1 MEGGSNRNNY
11 ANVDLIVKVARTC
24 GADAVWPGWGH
35 ASENPQLPSQLA
47 YHDIAFLGPPA
58 SAMDAVGDKI
68 CANILAQSCDVNVIP
83 WSGSGLTV
91 PGTSIP
97 EDVLKQATLTDVA
110 DAVQRVG
117 KIGFPVMIKAS
128 EGGGGKGIRKVNS
141 IEELK
146 TGFAQ
151 VQAEVPGSP
160 IFIQKLSVDSRH
172 LEVQMV
178 ADAHGQA
185 IALYGRDCSVQR
197 RHQKIIEEGP
207 ITVAPRALCEEL
219 ERGAVRLAKK
229 VGYCGVGT
237 VEYLYNIKTGEYSF
251 LEVNPRLQVEHPV
264 TEQITGVNLPAVQL
278 QLAMGIPLNKIPDV
292 RRFFQQSDVRGV
304 SSIDFDNTTPIPPLG
319 HCVAGRITAEDPD
332 SGFKPTSGAIHE
344 LHFRSLP
351 GVNGSFSVGTS
362 GGVHQ
367 FADSQFGH
375 IFAFKPSRAEAIT
388 LLTHA
393 LSELSVR
400 GEIHC
405 NKKYLGKLLE
415 KPEFL
420 ADEHDTAWLDGL
432 IAASDR
438 AETLHEHIVVACGAV
453 LRSSTR
459 HQKLEAEVASYLNRG
474 VPPETWMTNLSE
486 HNFELIYNDIKYNL
500 RVTMGS
506 EKLFYLHINGGLI
519 EAEVLVLQDGAL
531 KVLLDGRAYLVHP
544 EETKVGMKIHVN
556 GLPCFFPDDFDATKL
571 IAQGPGKLLKY
582 LICDGERVESNQPYC
597 EIEVMKTVMP
607 LIATSTG
614 TIRHVARVG
623 AILEAGDVLCDV
635 AVEDATGVRRCAPF
649 TGEFTKMHTRSLT
662 GMLPDDS
669 PLVRFSRTSTG
680 VDQILAGYDYN
691 GDPTEVLFDVL
702 GTLPLVVD
710 DFMESREAVISRARP
725 SARLELREIAEAM
738 SASIVGEANGE
749 NTTDAVS
756 AAVMRVRALIN
767 EYGADFA
774 PLAAFCE
781 RHDGGLAQSRAR
793 VLTRYLESFLDTEEP
808 FSSCASTEDAI
819 MFLRDRYRN
828 DVSVVAKYAH
838 ANAKLKRRSDLV
850 LKILEQISLHDM
862 IDIPSCNAA
871 VVRCMNLSGR
881 DYELVSQTARE
892 IIVRKQEMTR
902 KSRRERMAAA
912 SRANRMSRDESFSA
926 FAQIS
931 LDDAK
936 RKKRSASLSKTSAG
950 SESDLMSNA
959 ASDNEASDS
968 NPSFKRYVGN
978 IYLDRHNSITR
989 YQSYSNIDEA
999 TDEILDAHTWESLFD
1014 STSETSRTTAIETL
1028 FGATGVDTYMIPN
1041 AQPEPCACEPEV
1053 MRVWLDDT
1061 IHLFAPSLGH
1071 AVAAL
1076 PDATANKPKKLH
1088 FIISYHRLVG
1098 RNDTDIRAAA
1108 EAFVTGQYLA
1118 GALKCEGLEYVV
1130 VTLLALDAK
1139 PHHFAF
1145 KRTSEDSTV
1154 EGFCEMSTARGF
1166 WPHIADQM
1174 EVERLALFRVECV
1187 GVLSSRSHH
1196 RHTNFVTPS
1205 EYTVGVFLAEEPNVK
1220 PGHKQPQ
1227 RDRRVFLRAAV
1238 YNKDLLFENSPSEGT
1253 PRRTALGSVTMDSE
1267 LARTTIGGSSSGV
1280 HDDSVFAD
1288 VLGSLEL
1295 AVGRHRTAAN
1305 HVFINLVGA
1314 DAEDDLPSVE
1324 AAIASFIHTAFND
1337 LKRLKVACVEVRVG
1351 TGSVIA
1357 MNTSG
1362 LRFKI
1367 TKTLDC
1373 AARDVHP
1380 LLNKIQ
1386 RKRMACQNLSS
1397 TYVYDIP
1404 EIFANVLAEINPG
1417 VGDII
1422 DLMELIFD
1430 PRTRALVCSDRAPGL
1445 NEVGMVCWR
1454 VKLATTEYPK
1464 GREIILVAND
1474 ITHMSGSLSPPE
1486 DSVYRAAFD
1495 LAVAEGLPCVYISS
1509 NSGARIGLDE
1519 AVKAAFRVKWV
1530 DDDDVSKGFKYI
1542 YLSEDD
1548 YEILSAKGRVKAKR
1562 IVYRDEI
1569 HYALTDVCGGQSVE
1583 CLQGSGEIAAAT
1595 SRAYKHTVTMAYVT
1609 GRSVGIGAYCSRL
1622 CQRVV
1627 QHVDAP
1633 LILTGASALNKV
1645 LGREV
1650 YTSNSQIGGPKV
1662 MGANGVSH
1670 LTVPDDVHGVKNIL
1684 QWLSYVPSR
1693 RGAPLPCVP
1702 CVDPVRR
1709 YVTFNPPSSP
1719 HDPREL
1725 LHSFFDTDSFME
1737 VMPDWGRTVITG
1749 RARLGGVPI
1758 GAVAVETRTVDKT
1771 IPADPAF
1778 ASAQIAEESQAGQ
1791 VWFPDSAFKTAQA
1804 IGDMNREGLPL
1815 IIFANWRG
1823 FAGGLRD
1830 MYGEVLKYG
1839 AYIVDALREY
1849 KQPVFV
1855 YIPQGGELRGG
1866 AWVVIDSSINPE
1878 QMEFYAA
1885 EGAKGGVLEPE
1896 GIVDI
1901 KFRRQDLLSTMKR
1914 TIPGGIGDSHEDE
1927 AKKKALMPTF
1937 KQLAVHF
1944 AALHD
1949 TPGVMLHKKAI
1960 KAVIP
1965 WETSRKFFALRL
1977 RARLAEERIKSAII
1991 ARGGSSA
1998 DFPRLL
2004 ASVSNVIEQV
2014 VAEEFGVVVPET
2026 HADVE
2031 AMLATINRDD

>member
-1 MEGGSNRNNY
+1 
-11 ANVDLIVKVARTC
+11 
-24 GADAVWPGWGH
+24 
-35 ASENPQLPSQLA
+35 
-47 YHDIAFLGPPA
+47 
-58 SAMDAVGDKI
+58 
-68 CANILAQSCDVNVIP
+68 
-83 WSGSGLTV
+83 
-91 PGTSIP
+91 
-97 EDVLKQATLTDVA
+97 
-110 DAVQRVG
+110 
-117 KIGFPVMIKAS
+117 
-128 EGGGGKGIRKVNS
+128 
-141 IEELK
+141 
-146 TGFAQ
+146 
-151 VQAEVPGSP
+151 
-160 IFIQKLSVDSRH
+160 
-172 LEVQMV
+172 
-178 ADAHGQA
+178 
-185 IALYGRDCSVQR
+185 
-197 RHQKIIEEGP
+197 
-207 ITVAPRALCEEL
+207 
-219 ERGAVRLAKK
+219 
-229 VGYCGVGT
+229 
-237 VEYLYNIKTGEYSF
+237 
-251 LEVNPRLQVEHPV
+251 
-264 TEQITGVNLPAVQL
+264 
-278 QLAMGIPLNKIPDV
+278 
-292 RRFFQQSDVRGV
+292 
-304 SSIDFDNTTPIPPLG
+304 
-319 HCVAGRITAEDPD
+319 
-332 SGFKPTSGAIHE
+332 
-344 LHFRSLP
+344 
-351 GVNGSFSVGTS
+351 
-362 GGVHQ
+362 
-367 FADSQFGH
+367 
-375 IFAFKPSRAEAIT
+375 
-388 LLTHA
+388 
-393 LSELSVR
+393 
-400 GEIHC
+400 
-405 NKKYLGKLLE
+405 
-415 KPEFL
+415 
-420 ADEHDTAWLDGL
+420 
-432 IAASDR
+432 
-438 AETLHEHIVVACGAV
+438 
-453 LRSSTR
+453 
-459 HQKLEAEVASYLNRG
+459 
-474 VPPETWMTNLSE
+474 
-486 HNFELIYNDIKYNL
+486 
-500 RVTMGS
+500 
-506 EKLFYLHINGGLI
+506 
-519 EAEVLVLQDGAL
+519 
-531 KVLLDGRAYLVHP
+531 
-544 EETKVGMKIHVN
+544 
-556 GLPCFFPDDFDATKL
+556 
-571 IAQGPGKLLKY
+571 
-582 LICDGERVESNQPYC
+582 
-597 EIEVMKTVMP
+597 
-607 LIATSTG
+607 
-614 TIRHVARVG
+614 
-623 AILEAGDVLCDV
+623 
-635 AVEDATGVRRCAPF
+635 
-649 TGEFTKMHTRSLT
+649 
-662 GMLPDDS
+662 
-669 PLVRFSRTSTG
+669 
-680 VDQILAGYDYN
+680 
-691 GDPTEVLFDVL
+691 
-702 GTLPLVVD
+702 
-710 DFMESREAVISRARP
+710 
-725 SARLELREIAEAM
+725 
-738 SASIVGEANGE
+738 
-749 NTTDAVS
+749 
-756 AAVMRVRALIN
+756 
-767 EYGADFA
+767 
-774 PLAAFCE
+774 
-781 RHDGGLAQSRAR
+781 
-793 VLTRYLESFLDTEEP
+793 
-808 FSSCASTEDAI
+808 
-819 MFLRDRYRN
+819 
-828 DVSVVAKYAH
+828 
-838 ANAKLKRRSDLV
+838 
-850 LKILEQISLHDM
+850 
-862 IDIPSCNAA
+862 
-871 VVRCMNLSGR
+871 
-881 DYELVSQTARE
+881 
-892 IIVRKQEMTR
+892 
-902 KSRRERMAAA
+902 
-912 SRANRMSRDESFSA
+912 
-926 FAQIS
+926 
-931 LDDAK
+931 
-936 RKKRSASLSKTSAG
+936 
-950 SESDLMSNA
+950 
-959 ASDNEASDS
+959 
-968 NPSFKRYVGN
+968 
-978 IYLDRHNSITR
+978 
-989 YQSYSNIDEA
+989 
-999 TDEILDAHTWESLFD
+999 
-1014 STSETSRTTAIETL
+1014 
-1028 FGATGVDTYMIPN
+1028 
-1041 AQPEPCACEPEV
+1041 
-1053 MRVWLDDT
+1053 
-1061 IHLFAPSLGH
+1061 
-1071 AVAAL
+1071 
-1076 PDATANKPKKLH
+1076 
-1088 FIISYHRLVG
+1088 
-1098 RNDTDIRAAA
+1098 
-1108 EAFVTGQYLA
+1108 
-1118 GALKCEGLEYVV
+1118 
-1130 VTLLALDAK
+1130 
-1139 PHHFAF
+1139 
-1145 KRTSEDSTV
+1145 
-1154 EGFCEMSTARGF
+1154 
-1166 WPHIADQM
+1166 
-1174 EVERLALFRVECV
+1174 
-1187 GVLSSRSHH
+1187 
-1196 RHTNFVTPS
+1196 
-1205 EYTVGVFLAEEPNVK
+1205 
-1220 PGHKQPQ
+1220 
-1227 RDRRVFLRAAV
+1227 
-1238 YNKDLLFENSPSEGT
+1238 
-1253 PRRTALGSVTMDSE
+1253 MDSE

-1965 WETSRKFFALRL
+1965 WETSREFFALRL

>member
-1 MEGGSNRNNY
+1 M
-11 ANVDLIVKVARTC
+11 
-24 GADAVWPGWGH
+24 
-35 ASENPQLPSQLA
+35 
-47 YHDIAFLGPPA
+47 
-58 SAMDAVGDKI
+58 
-68 CANILAQSCDVNVIP
+68 
-83 WSGSGLTV
+83 
-91 PGTSIP
+91 
-97 EDVLKQATLTDVA
+97 
-110 DAVQRVG
+110 
-117 KIGFPVMIKAS
+117 
-128 EGGGGKGIRKVNS
+128 
-141 IEELK
+141 
-146 TGFAQ
+146 
-151 VQAEVPGSP
+151 
-160 IFIQKLSVDSRH
+160 
-172 LEVQMV
+172 
-178 ADAHGQA
+178 
-185 IALYGRDCSVQR
+185 
-197 RHQKIIEEGP
+197 
-207 ITVAPRALCEEL
+207 
-219 ERGAVRLAKK
+219 
-229 VGYCGVGT
+229 
-237 VEYLYNIKTGEYSF
+237 
-251 LEVNPRLQVEHPV
+251 
-264 TEQITGVNLPAVQL
+264 
-278 QLAMGIPLNKIPDV
+278 
-292 RRFFQQSDVRGV
+292 
-304 SSIDFDNTTPIPPLG
+304 
-319 HCVAGRITAEDPD
+319 
-332 SGFKPTSGAIHE
+332 
-344 LHFRSLP
+344 
-351 GVNGSFSVGTS
+351 
-362 GGVHQ
+362 
-367 FADSQFGH
+367 
-375 IFAFKPSRAEAIT
+375 
-388 LLTHA
+388 
-393 LSELSVR
+393 
-400 GEIHC
+400 
-405 NKKYLGKLLE
+405 
-415 KPEFL
+415 
-420 ADEHDTAWLDGL
+420 
-432 IAASDR
+432 
-438 AETLHEHIVVACGAV
+438 
-453 LRSSTR
+453 
-459 HQKLEAEVASYLNRG
+459 
-474 VPPETWMTNLSE
+474 
-486 HNFELIYNDIKYNL
+486 
-500 RVTMGS
+500 
-506 EKLFYLHINGGLI
+506 
-519 EAEVLVLQDGAL
+519 
-531 KVLLDGRAYLVHP
+531 
-544 EETKVGMKIHVN
+544 
-556 GLPCFFPDDFDATKL
+556 
-571 IAQGPGKLLKY
+571 
-582 LICDGERVESNQPYC
+582 
-597 EIEVMKTVMP
+597 
-607 LIATSTG
+607 
-614 TIRHVARVG
+614 
-623 AILEAGDVLCDV
+623 
-635 AVEDATGVRRCAPF
+635 
-649 TGEFTKMHTRSLT
+649 
-662 GMLPDDS
+662 
-669 PLVRFSRTSTG
+669 
-680 VDQILAGYDYN
+680 
-691 GDPTEVLFDVL
+691 
-702 GTLPLVVD
+702 
-710 DFMESREAVISRARP
+710 
-725 SARLELREIAEAM
+725 
-738 SASIVGEANGE
+738 
-749 NTTDAVS
+749 
-756 AAVMRVRALIN
+756 
-767 EYGADFA
+767 
-774 PLAAFCE
+774 
-781 RHDGGLAQSRAR
+781 
-793 VLTRYLESFLDTEEP
+793 
-808 FSSCASTEDAI
+808 
-819 MFLRDRYRN
+819 
-828 DVSVVAKYAH
+828 
-838 ANAKLKRRSDLV
+838 
-850 LKILEQISLHDM
+850 
-862 IDIPSCNAA
+862 
-871 VVRCMNLSGR
+871 
-881 DYELVSQTARE
+881 
-892 IIVRKQEMTR
+892 
-902 KSRRERMAAA
+902 
-912 SRANRMSRDESFSA
+912 
-926 FAQIS
+926 
-931 LDDAK
+931 
-936 RKKRSASLSKTSAG
+936 
-950 SESDLMSNA
+950 
-959 ASDNEASDS
+959 
-968 NPSFKRYVGN
+968 
-978 IYLDRHNSITR
+978 
-989 YQSYSNIDEA
+989 
-999 TDEILDAHTWESLFD
+999 
-1014 STSETSRTTAIETL
+1014 
-1028 FGATGVDTYMIPN
+1028 
-1041 AQPEPCACEPEV
+1041 
-1053 MRVWLDDT
+1053 
-1061 IHLFAPSLGH
+1061 
-1071 AVAAL
+1071 
-1076 PDATANKPKKLH
+1076 
-1088 FIISYHRLVG
+1088 
-1098 RNDTDIRAAA
+1098 
-1108 EAFVTGQYLA
+1108 
-1118 GALKCEGLEYVV
+1118 
-1130 VTLLALDAK
+1130 
-1139 PHHFAF
+1139 
-1145 KRTSEDSTV
+1145 
-1154 EGFCEMSTARGF
+1154 
-1166 WPHIADQM
+1166 
-1174 EVERLALFRVECV
+1174 
-1187 GVLSSRSHH
+1187 
-1196 RHTNFVTPS
+1196 
-1205 EYTVGVFLAEEPNVK
+1205 
-1220 PGHKQPQ
+1220 
-1227 RDRRVFLRAAV
+1227 
-1238 YNKDLLFENSPSEGT
+1238 
-1253 PRRTALGSVTMDSE
+1253 
-1267 LARTTIGGSSSGV
+1267 

-1965 WETSRKFFALRL
+1965 WETSREFFALRL

>member
-1 MEGGSNRNNY
+1 
-11 ANVDLIVKVARTC
+11 
-24 GADAVWPGWGH
+24 
-35 ASENPQLPSQLA
+35 
-47 YHDIAFLGPPA
+47 
-58 SAMDAVGDKI
+58 
-68 CANILAQSCDVNVIP
+68 
-83 WSGSGLTV
+83 
-91 PGTSIP
+91 
-97 EDVLKQATLTDVA
+97 
-110 DAVQRVG
+110 
-117 KIGFPVMIKAS
+117 
-128 EGGGGKGIRKVNS
+128 
-141 IEELK
+141 
-146 TGFAQ
+146 
-151 VQAEVPGSP
+151 
-160 IFIQKLSVDSRH
+160 
-172 LEVQMV
+172 
-178 ADAHGQA
+178 
-185 IALYGRDCSVQR
+185 
-197 RHQKIIEEGP
+197 
-207 ITVAPRALCEEL
+207 
-219 ERGAVRLAKK
+219 
-229 VGYCGVGT
+229 
-237 VEYLYNIKTGEYSF
+237 
-251 LEVNPRLQVEHPV
+251 
-264 TEQITGVNLPAVQL
+264 
-278 QLAMGIPLNKIPDV
+278 
-292 RRFFQQSDVRGV
+292 
-304 SSIDFDNTTPIPPLG
+304 
-319 HCVAGRITAEDPD
+319 
-332 SGFKPTSGAIHE
+332 
-344 LHFRSLP
+344 
-351 GVNGSFSVGTS
+351 
-362 GGVHQ
+362 
-367 FADSQFGH
+367 
-375 IFAFKPSRAEAIT
+375 
-388 LLTHA
+388 
-393 LSELSVR
+393 
-400 GEIHC
+400 
-405 NKKYLGKLLE
+405 
-415 KPEFL
+415 
-420 ADEHDTAWLDGL
+420 
-432 IAASDR
+432 
-438 AETLHEHIVVACGAV
+438 
-453 LRSSTR
+453 
-459 HQKLEAEVASYLNRG
+459 
-474 VPPETWMTNLSE
+474 
-486 HNFELIYNDIKYNL
+486 
-500 RVTMGS
+500 
-506 EKLFYLHINGGLI
+506 
-519 EAEVLVLQDGAL
+519 
-531 KVLLDGRAYLVHP
+531 
-544 EETKVGMKIHVN
+544 
-556 GLPCFFPDDFDATKL
+556 
-571 IAQGPGKLLKY
+571 
-582 LICDGERVESNQPYC
+582 
-597 EIEVMKTVMP
+597 
-607 LIATSTG
+607 
-614 TIRHVARVG
+614 
-623 AILEAGDVLCDV
+623 
-635 AVEDATGVRRCAPF
+635 
-649 TGEFTKMHTRSLT
+649 
-662 GMLPDDS
+662 
-669 PLVRFSRTSTG
+669 
-680 VDQILAGYDYN
+680 
-691 GDPTEVLFDVL
+691 
-702 GTLPLVVD
+702 
-710 DFMESREAVISRARP
+710 
-725 SARLELREIAEAM
+725 
-738 SASIVGEANGE
+738 
-749 NTTDAVS
+749 
-756 AAVMRVRALIN
+756 
-767 EYGADFA
+767 
-774 PLAAFCE
+774 
-781 RHDGGLAQSRAR
+781 
-793 VLTRYLESFLDTEEP
+793 
-808 FSSCASTEDAI
+808 
-819 MFLRDRYRN
+819 
-828 DVSVVAKYAH
+828 
-838 ANAKLKRRSDLV
+838 
-850 LKILEQISLHDM
+850 
-862 IDIPSCNAA
+862 
-871 VVRCMNLSGR
+871 
-881 DYELVSQTARE
+881 
-892 IIVRKQEMTR
+892 
-902 KSRRERMAAA
+902 
-912 SRANRMSRDESFSA
+912 
-926 FAQIS
+926 
-931 LDDAK
+931 
-936 RKKRSASLSKTSAG
+936 
-950 SESDLMSNA
+950 
-959 ASDNEASDS
+959 
-968 NPSFKRYVGN
+968 
-978 IYLDRHNSITR
+978 
-989 YQSYSNIDEA
+989 
-999 TDEILDAHTWESLFD
+999 
-1014 STSETSRTTAIETL
+1014 
-1028 FGATGVDTYMIPN
+1028 
-1041 AQPEPCACEPEV
+1041 
-1053 MRVWLDDT
+1053 
-1061 IHLFAPSLGH
+1061 
-1071 AVAAL
+1071 
-1076 PDATANKPKKLH
+1076 
-1088 FIISYHRLVG
+1088 
-1098 RNDTDIRAAA
+1098 
-1108 EAFVTGQYLA
+1108 
-1118 GALKCEGLEYVV
+1118 
-1130 VTLLALDAK
+1130 
-1139 PHHFAF
+1139 
-1145 KRTSEDSTV
+1145 
-1154 EGFCEMSTARGF
+1154 
-1166 WPHIADQM
+1166 
-1174 EVERLALFRVECV
+1174 
-1187 GVLSSRSHH
+1187 
-1196 RHTNFVTPS
+1196 
-1205 EYTVGVFLAEEPNVK
+1205 
-1220 PGHKQPQ
+1220 
-1227 RDRRVFLRAAV
+1227 
-1238 YNKDLLFENSPSEGT
+1238 
-1253 PRRTALGSVTMDSE
+1253 MDSE

-1965 WETSRKFFALRL
+1965 WETSREFFALRL
-1977 RARLAEERIKSAII
+1977 RARLAEERIKSAIV